1 MAVRTPAAGPAT
13 AERRL
18 VAIVCAVV
26 FVDTL
31 FYAVI
36 APLLPEL
43 SHQLHLSKLSA
54 GLMTACYPL
63 GTLLGSIPGGVLA
76 VRAGPRF
83 TVCVGLALLGCSTI
97 AFGVL
102 HSAAGLD
109 VARFIEGVGGAFSW
123 AGGLAWIVA
132 ATPPARRGAMIGR
145 ALGAAIAGS
154 LFGPAMGT
162 AAAAT
167 GRPLLFGSLAVVAG
181 VLVVQTRRLPSPPGG
196 SGAGVAALARA
207 MGRRDVVAG
216 LWLMGLPAIVSGMIG
231 VLGPLRL
238 HRFGAG
244 AAAIG
249 ATFLAAAAVEAA
261 LSPAVG
267 SLSDRRGRLVPL
279 RAGLAACAVTLVCF
293 TIPATAWGLGV
304 LIVLVAAALGAFWAP
319 AMAMLS
325 DAAEAHGLEQGFA
338 AALMNLAWAAGQIA
352 GAGGGGAVAKSAGDA
367 LPTASVAALCA
378 LTLAFVLRPRSPAG
392 TRALRG
398 APWRRR
404 NAGRRASSRW
414 AFRPTYRRGR

>member
-1 MAVRTPAAGPAT
+1 MALQTAPADIRPRGAG
-13 AERRL
+13 AESRL
-18 VAIVCAVV
+18 VAVVCAVV

-43 SHQLHLSKLSA
+43 SHELRLSKLSA
-54 GLMTACYPL
+54 GLMTACYPI
-63 GTLLGSIPGGVLA
+63 GTLVAAIPGGVLA

-83 TVCVGLALLGCSTI
+83 TVCVGLALLACSTI

-102 HSAAGLD
+102 DSAAGLD
-109 VARFIEGVGGAFSW
+109 AARFVEGVGGAFSW

-132 ATPPARRGAMIGR
+132 GTPPDRRGAMIGR

-162 AAAAT
+162 AATAT
-167 GRPLLFGSLAVVAG
+167 GRTVLFGSLALVAFA
-181 VLVVQTRRLPSPPGG
+181 LIAQTRELPAPRVRSE
-196 SGAGVAALARA
+196 SGLGTLARA
-207 MGRRDVVAG
+207 MRRPDVAAG
-216 LWLMGLPAIVSGMIG
+216 LWLMGLPAIVSGTIA

-238 HRFGAG
+238 HRLGAG
-244 AAAIG
+244 AGAIG
-249 ATFLAAAAVEAA
+249 AVFLVSAAVEAA

-279 RAGLAACAVTLVCF
+279 RAGLAGCVATLVCF
-293 TIPATAWGLGV
+293 TLPGTAYGLGV
-304 LIVLVAAALGAFWAP
+304 LIVLAAGALGAFWAP

-325 DAAEAHGLEQGFA
+325 DAAERHGLDQGFA

-352 GAGGGGAVAKSAGDA
+352 GSGGAGAMAKSAGDA
-367 LPTASVAALCA
+367 LPTAAVAALCA
-378 LTLAFVLRPRSPAG
+378 VTLLLSSRRPSPAAWPPML
-392 TRALRG
+392 RAR
-398 APWRRR
+398 
-404 NAGRRASSRW
+404 RRASR
-414 AFRPTYRRGR
+414 RPAPLRRG